1 MHSLKKR
8 CTKCQLCAW
17 PESTVVNKTDVVPDI
32 VIGMTDSNKTV
43 LGKTAKCDK
52 CYEGKVQWVMGNINK
67 KGISRRVSFS
77 LAKSDM

>member
-1 MHSLKKR
+1 M
-8 CTKCQLCAW
+8 
-17 PESTVVNKTDVVPDI
+17 VPDI